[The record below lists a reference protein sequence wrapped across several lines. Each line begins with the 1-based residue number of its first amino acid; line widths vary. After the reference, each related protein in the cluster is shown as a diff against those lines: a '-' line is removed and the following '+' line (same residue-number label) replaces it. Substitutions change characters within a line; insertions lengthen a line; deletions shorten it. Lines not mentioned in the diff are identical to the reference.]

1 MVGWYFLLSCYSIFL
16 SYIIILDMDKDKPRP
31 AISRPLTETE
41 LIENMLNIGDISEI
55 TPEPSEEA

>member
-1 MVGWYFLLSCYSIFL
+1 
-16 SYIIILDMDKDKPRP
+16 MDKDKPRP
-31 AISRPLTETE
+31 TISRPLTETE